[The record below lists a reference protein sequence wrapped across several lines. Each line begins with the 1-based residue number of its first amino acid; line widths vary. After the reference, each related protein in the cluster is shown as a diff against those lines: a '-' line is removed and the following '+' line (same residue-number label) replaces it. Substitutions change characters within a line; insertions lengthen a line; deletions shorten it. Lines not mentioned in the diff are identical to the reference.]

1 MHIQYSRSQNV
12 AIASDFPC
20 LHYLGYCHVFFII
33 LIFGMPT
40 IILLLCGSRGWRKS
54 SIWSCLVFALIVSI
68 YMSSN
73 MKYVWLLLGKEGG
86 LTLNLLIMR
95 YVYAPLGMYLS
106 S

>member
-1 MHIQYSRSQNV
+1 M
-12 AIASDFPC
+12 
-20 LHYLGYCHVFFII
+20 
-33 LIFGMPT
+33 
-40 IILLLCGSRGWRKS
+40 
-54 SIWSCLVFALIVSI
+54 FALIGSI